1 MEAYD
6 RIASSDCSD
15 HSCNN
20 ANSWLRIR
28 TNVRRNIHEKCAS
41 GRPALFVKTSVNSF
55 VAAPRQRWCS
65 IPFMIPSASQ
75 FKEKPPSQN
84 GFFTLGHCCS
94 SPWLIAQCPLS
105 CGLSSFYSPFSLVLR
120 SGSTRRWWEGSD
132 RFAETPPILGSLLVL
147 GPISRCSCRVPTFH
161 CPFFNMIT
169 DFTIYVRRSVKP

>member
-6 RIASSDCSD
+6 RIVSSDCSGD
-15 HSCNN
+15 SCNN

-28 TNVRRNIHEKCAS
+28 TNVRRNIHEKCPS

-55 VAAPRQRWCS
+55 VTAPRQRWCS

-75 FKEKPPSQN
+75 FKEKLTSQN

-105 CGLSSFYSPFSLVLR
+105 CGLSSFYSPFSLVRPVGVNKTLMGGEWSLR
-120 SGSTRRWWEGSD
+120 RNSSNFRISSCAQSYFPALLPCSD
-132 RFAETPPILGSLLVL
+132 LPLSIL
-147 GPISRCSCRVPTFH
+147 
-161 CPFFNMIT
+161 
-169 DFTIYVRRSVKP
+169 